1 MPSLTLFNITLPPL
15 QGATVTSSKPQ
26 SLVQSDALVPSTSQG
41 NQLDQPGPSD
51 LSDLHS
57 TCNQCG
63 KEARGGSILKCSRCM
78 LSCHISC
85 IEPHD
90 PSISTGSWCCKNCS
104 TTCIEPI
111 EGDMV
116 LANYGPNCLHG
127 NCVVCDRLEVC
138 RSPESEDAP
147 NDNSRANGHFQC
159 EENLNRQNRQRL
171 IQVAHARYVENLKRM
186 TRGS

>member
-1 MPSLTLFNITLPPL
+1 MACQDIILLAKNLSSLTEDSYEKLVGRERGSTDGQPN
-15 QGATVTSSKPQ
+15 GATVTSSKPQ

-51 LSDLHS
+51 LSDVHS

-159 EENLNRQNRQRL
+159 ELC
-171 IQVAHARYVENLKRM
+171 
-186 TRGS
+186 